1 MKIDY
6 RLVTPPKFLDDFVE
20 SFWMLSN
27 LSDEKQDIIVL
38 PDGRVDL
45 FLTVADHEP
54 FRIVL
59 LGLDTKP
66 FARVILPGKIIY
78 AISFKPIA
86 ISYLFK
92 KKIASIK
99 NTALVLPNDFWGFQE
114 ADLNDFD
121 QFCVKAIDMLDHLMP
136 KIYDDERIKLFN
148 LIYEQRGE
156 IKVKEVARTLQWNE
170 RSMNRFFNKNYGISL
185 KQYATIIRFKSAF
198 KQLKE
203 GFLYPK
209 GDFTDQSHFIKEI
222 KKNAGV
228 TPKELY
234 VNEGDKFIQ
243 ITIENFEAAKT
254 L

>member
-1 MKIDY
+1 MKINY
-6 RLVTPPKFLDDFVE
+6 RLVTPPKYLEEFVE

-27 LSDEKQDIIVL
+27 LTNEKQDIIVL

-45 FLTVADHEP
+45 FLTAADLES

-66 FARVILPGKIIY
+66 FARVILPGKIIF

-86 ISYLFK
+86 ISYLFQENL
-92 KKIASIK
+92 ASIK
-99 NTALVLPNDFWGFQE
+99 NSALVLPNDFWGFHE
-114 ADLNDFD
+114 GDLDSFD
-121 QFCVKAIDMLDHLMP
+121 QFCAKAIDRLNHLMP
-136 KIYDDERIKLFN
+136 KRYDEKKIKLFD
-148 LIYEQRGE
+148 LIYKERGE
-156 IKVKEVARTLQWNE
+156 IKVKDVAKTLQWNE
-170 RSMNRFFNKNYGISL
+170 RSMNRFFNKHYGMSL

-198 KQLKE
+198 RQLKE
-203 GFLYPK
+203 GLLYPE
-209 GDFTDQSHFIKEI
+209 GNFADQSHFIKEI

-243 ITIENFEAAKT
+243 IRIENFEAEHD